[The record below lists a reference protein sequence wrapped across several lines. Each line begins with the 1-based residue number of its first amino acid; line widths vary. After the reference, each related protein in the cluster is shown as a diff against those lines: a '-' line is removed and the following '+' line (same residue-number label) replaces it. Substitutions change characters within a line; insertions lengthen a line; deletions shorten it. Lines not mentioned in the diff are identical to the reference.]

1 LRPKTTPADSNVERV
16 FLRLQHRPQLRGHE
30 PTYRLPARHPTPG
43 WLKPSFTARSNA
55 WRFFYSREYPEGLAP
70 MTLTAKQEAFAQA
83 IASGLNQSDAYR
95 SAYSAGKMKAETVQN
110 SAYKL
115 LLNGEVTARV
125 KELQAELANKS
136 LWTREQSVAVLSG
149 VVGDVE
155 ARHGD
160 KISAVKVLNDMQGF
174 NAPTKLELQAKVSIS
189 VNFD

>member
-1 LRPKTTPADSNVERV
+1 
-16 FLRLQHRPQLRGHE
+16 
-30 PTYRLPARHPTPG
+30 
-43 WLKPSFTARSNA
+43 
-55 WRFFYSREYPEGLAP
+55 

-95 SAYSAGKMKAETVQN
+95 SAYSISKATPASVNQLA
-110 SAYKL
+110 SKL
-115 LLNGEVTARV
+115 AASVKVSSRV

-136 LWTREQSVAVLSG
+136 LWTREQSIAVLSE
-149 VVGDVE
+149 VVGDRE

-174 NAPTKLELQAKVSIS
+174 NAPTKLEVAAKVSIN